1 MAKPLSTERATNA
14 RGGDLIASALRT
26 LEAGSGGITALSA
39 AIHDGLGTTFIAAVD
54 LISAARGRLIVT
66 GMGKSGHVGRKI
78 AATFASTGTP
88 AFFVHPSE
96 ASHGDLGM
104 ITPDDAIM
112 ALSWSGETA
121 ELKDLIDYSRRF
133 RIGLIAVTA
142 VTDSTLGRAADVVL
156 AMPQAR
162 EACPHNLAPTTSTLM
177 QAALGDALAIALLES
192 RGFTAID
199 FGHFHPGEA
208 SHGDLGM
215 ITPRQDVIMALSW
228 SGETAELKDLIDY
241 SRRFGIGLIAIT
253 ANIESTLARAADVV
267 LTLPQAREAC
277 PHNLAPTT
285 SSLMQL
291 ALGDALAIALLES
304 RGFTAIDFGKLHPAG
319 RLGAMLKF
327 VRNVMHGDPPLAT
340 LGSKMSE
347 ALVEMTRKGFG
358 CIGIIDA
365 NRRLVGIITDG
376 DLRRHMR
383 SNLPEARVE
392 DVMTKAP
399 KTVRPDQL
407 ASEALEILNS
417 SKITAL
423 IVAAGG
429 KPVGIVHV
437 HDLLR
442 AGVA

>member
-1 MAKPLSTERATNA
+1 MPKPLSTARAANA
-14 RGGDLIASALRT
+14 RAAELIASALRT
-26 LEAGSGGITALSA
+26 LDAGASGITTLSA
-39 AIHDGLGTTFIAAVD
+39 AIHDGLGHTFIAAVD

-133 RIGLIAVTA
+133 RIGLIAITA
-142 VTDSTLGRAADVVL
+142 VADSTLGRAADVVL
-156 AMPQAR
+156 AVPQAR

-199 FGHFHPGEA
+199 FGHFHPG
-208 SHGDLGM
+208 
-215 ITPRQDVIMALSW
+215 
-228 SGETAELKDLIDY
+228 
-241 SRRFGIGLIAIT
+241 
-253 ANIESTLARAADVV
+253 
-267 LTLPQAREAC
+267 
-277 PHNLAPTT
+277 
-285 SSLMQL
+285 
-291 ALGDALAIALLES
+291 
-304 RGFTAIDFGKLHPAG
+304 G

-327 VRNVMHGDPPLAT
+327 VRDIMHTGEQIPLAAVGT
-340 LGSKMSE
+340 RMSE
-347 ALVEMTRKGFG
+347 AIAEMTAKTFG
-358 CIGIIDA
+358 CVGITD
-365 NRRLVGIITDG
+365 RRGHLVGIITDG
-376 DLRRHMR
+376 DLRRHM
-383 SNLPEARVE
+383 SANLLDLPVE
-392 DVMTKAP
+392 EVMTP
-399 KTVRPDQL
+399 KPRTVRPEQL
-407 ASEALEILNS
+407 VSEALELLNS
-417 SKITAL
+417 TKKTQL
-423 IVAAGG
+423 IVVQGG
-429 KPVGIVHV
+429 KPVGVVHF

>member
-1 MAKPLSTERATNA
+1 MAQSKPRLRDKQTSDPA
-14 RGGDLIASALRT
+14 RRLIDSALRT
-26 LEAGSGGITALSA
+26 LEVESGGLTVLAA
-39 AIHDGLGTTFIAAVD
+39 AIRDGLGKPFIAAVEMMRG
-54 LISAARGRLIVT
+54 AAGRVVVT

-78 AATFASTGTP
+78 AATLASTGTP
-88 AFFVHPSE
+88 AFFV
-96 ASHGDLGM
+96 
-104 ITPDDAIM
+104 
-112 ALSWSGETA
+112 
-121 ELKDLIDYSRRF
+121 
-133 RIGLIAVTA
+133 
-142 VTDSTLGRAADVVL
+142 
-156 AMPQAR
+156 
-162 EACPHNLAPTTSTLM
+162 
-177 QAALGDALAIALLES
+177 
-192 RGFTAID
+192 
-199 FGHFHPGEA
+199 HPGEA

-253 ANIESTLARAADVV
+253 ANIDSTLARAADVV

-327 VRNVMHGDPPLAT
+327 VRNVMHGDPPLAP

-442 AGVA
+442 AGVV